1 MECFRCCQG
10 QRAIFAYRGR
20 KKQEVGSAP
29 RRMVSDLLRSPIAGP
44 SMLLESL
51 SAAFCS
57 LLLQQVH
64 IHEDLLEDL
73 DGLVHL
79 VLGVRGHEGEAHQR
93 VLRGTSRRDNRVD
106 EYARIISELR
116 VEECLIDIVDVER
129 DDRALSVTDLEA
141 LLAEALQ
148 CVVGHV
154 PQVLDALRLLLQ
166 DMESLQCCC
175 RGCRRVGSTE
185 DIGA

>member
-1 MECFRCCQG
+1 
-10 QRAIFAYRGR
+10 
-20 KKQEVGSAP
+20 
-29 RRMVSDLLRSPIAGP
+29 MVSDLLRSPIAGP

-116 VEECLIDIVDVER
+116 DEECLIDIVDVER

-141 LLAEALQ
+141 LLTSSLKK
-148 CVVGHV
+148 HV
-154 PQVLDALRLLLQ
+154 FYN
-166 DMESLQCCC
+166 
-175 RGCRRVGSTE
+175 
-185 DIGA
+185 